1 MLTLQVHEKE
11 IEITSFEEFVR
22 GTVGKTCQINL
33 DEFWADYSNTIVFK
47 RCGSKPINILI
58 DKLSNTVTIPF
69 EVMAESGVFRI
80 GVFGV
85 AEDKVLPT
93 LWSGEIKVRYGTD
106 TFGTAPSEYTPDEI
120 EQLKAT
126 KQDKLTAGD
135 NITIDENNVISANV
149 PEITID
155 DKLSE
160 TSENSVQNKVVTK
173 ALSEKANSKDIENAL
188 LKKQDYFADIV
199 DGASDRELDLKDV
212 NGNTVGKIIIQND
225 VNKGFVENAIA
236 TQVSSVYKAKGSIP
250 TIADLPTPS
259 KATEG
264 FVYNIESEFTT
275 NSNFVEGVGKT
286 YPAGTN
292 VVIVNTTGTTY
303 KYDVLAGMVDL
314 SNYVT
319 NDTLT
324 AKLNNK
330 VSKNHTVLANKDRV
344 YGVNMNNAET
354 MFELDVGITGTTIA
368 VRMTDGTLRAVTPK
382 ADSVGNTVA
391 TKKYVDDAIGNIT
404 ALFAS
409 LVDMSI
415 PVPTNDEPTDDTE
428 IVNEPTDNEGE
439 TVNA

>member
-33 DEFWADYSNTIVFK
+33 DEFWVDYSNTVVFK

-93 LWSGEIKVRYGTD
+93 LWSNEIKVRYGTD
-106 TFGTAPSEYTPDEI
+106 THGTEPAEYTPSEI
-120 EQLKAT
+120 DQLKSE

-135 NITIDENNVISANV
+135 NITIDENNVISATV

-155 DKLSE
+155 NELSE
-160 TSENSVQNKVVTK
+160 TSENAVQNKVVTK

-188 LKKQDYFADIV
+188 LKKQDYFADII
-199 DGASDRELDLKDV
+199 DGASDRKLDLKDV
-212 NGNTVGKIIIQND
+212 NGNTVGQIIIQND
-225 VNKGFVENAIA
+225 GIFITNVKNPTSSSQTDYAVNKGFVENAIA

-250 TIADLPTPS
+250 TISDLPTPS
-259 KATEG
+259 KVTEG

-314 SNYVT
+314 TNYAT
-319 NDTLT
+319 KTD
-324 AKLNNK
+324 LNNYYTK
-330 VSKNHTVLANKDRV
+330 SQTYTKTEVDNKIST
-344 YGVNMNNAET
+344 E
-354 MFELDVGITGTTIA
+354 
-368 VRMTDGTLRAVTPK
+368 
-382 ADSVGNTVA
+382 
-391 TKKYVDDAIGNIT
+391 IGNIN
-404 ALFAS
+404 
-409 LVDMSI
+409 SI
-415 PVPTNDEPTDDTE
+415 LATMFNDVSTQSDEEPTD
-428 IVNEPTDNEGE
+428 EGVIE
-439 TVNA
+439 